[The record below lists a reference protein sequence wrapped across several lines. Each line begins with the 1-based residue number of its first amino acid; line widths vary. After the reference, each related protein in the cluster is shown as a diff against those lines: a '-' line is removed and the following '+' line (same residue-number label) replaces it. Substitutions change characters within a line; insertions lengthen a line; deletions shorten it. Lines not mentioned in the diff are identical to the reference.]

1 MSRGRKQFTREF
13 KLQAVKRIVEDG
25 QRQSQV
31 AADLGIT
38 VTTLSAWRKAFAQ
51 DAGAAFPGHG
61 KQTPEQAELT
71 ALRRENARLKRQ
83 VEILKKATAF
93 FASESG

>member
-1 MSRGRKQFTREF
+1 MARGRKQFTREF
-13 KLQAVKRIVEDG
+13 KIQAVKRIVEDG

-31 AADLGIT
+31 AADLGIN
-38 VTTLSAWRKAFAQ
+38 VNTLSAWRKAYAQ
-51 DAGAAFPGHG
+51 DAQDAFPGHG
-61 KQTPEQAELT
+61 KQAPDQAELT

-93 FASESG
+93 FANESG

>member
-38 VTTLSAWRKAFAQ
+38 VTTLSAWRKAYAQ
-51 DAGAAFPGHG
+51 DAQDAFPGHG

-93 FASESG
+93 FANESG